1 MTEVSLIEYEHDLN
15 LCCIC
20 VNMVKL
26 KIRKR
31 MTNREM
37 LEKCKHCLLLISME
51 IEWHTQFWIWLFY
64 PQICGYKRIHKCDL
78 WKDKLLVCDC
88 LILLFA
94 IK

>member
-1 MTEVSLIEYEHDLN
+1 
-15 LCCIC
+15 
-20 VNMVKL
+20 
-26 KIRKR
+26 

-37 LEKCKHCLLLISME
+37 LEKCKHCLLQGDIISME

-64 PQICGYKRIHKCDL
+64 PQICGYKIIHKCDL
-78 WKDKLLVCDC
+78 WKDKLLVYDG